1 MSCLYMDLANSFY
14 GSSPLW
20 LLHHKIGPKTILVI
34 NQCSIGD
41 IATYS
46 HHHSRI
52 HVLAQVWTSS
62 CNGPSMNRTMMIEP
76 NCETIYIYI
85 YIIFL
90 GNLIEFYWKKKLKI
104 QYLNL
109 NITPVFSFSILWGY
123 HDGLTI
129 FHKRT

>member
-1 MSCLYMDLANSFY
+1 MFCQSRIIKNIGGELLKLCLCFYMNLANSFY

-52 HVLAQVWTSS
+52 HVLAQV
-62 CNGPSMNRTMMIEP
+62 
-76 NCETIYIYI
+76 
-85 YIIFL
+85 
-90 GNLIEFYWKKKLKI
+90 
-104 QYLNL
+104 
-109 NITPVFSFSILWGY
+109 
-123 HDGLTI
+123 
-129 FHKRT
+129 